1 MNLIKCC
8 MTQSTCYRG
17 TTKGKPVGILWHDTG
32 AGNPE
37 LRRYV
42 QPDDN
47 DPSRADL
54 LKMLGNNQ
62 FANDWNHQDVQAGL
76 NAWIGKLANGSVA
89 SVQTMPW
96 DYRPWGCGGGSKG
109 SCNGSASVENSPFWI
124 QFEICDD
131 GYKEKAYFNAVYKE
145 AVELTAYLCK
155 TFGIDPNGTVSY
167 RGATVPTILCHAD
180 SNKLGLGSAHG
191 DVLDWFRKM
200 GKTMDDV
207 RRDVAAKLAPEPEPK
222 PIPYPHQPFEDV
234 PADAWYA
241 ADVKWAYEN
250 GITYGVDATHF
261 KPDEPC
267 TRAQVVTFIRRAVGM
282 LQEAQNHVE

>member
-1 MNLIKCC
+1 MNLIKCF

-17 TTKGKPVGILWHDTG
+17 TTRGRPVGILWHDTG

-54 LKMLGNNQ
+54 LKLLGKNQ
-62 FANDWNHQDVQAGL
+62 YANDWNHQSVQAGL

-96 DYRPWGCGGGSKG
+96 DYRPWGCGGGEKG
-109 SCNGSASVENSPFWI
+109 SCNGDPNVANSPYWI

-131 GYKEKAYFNAVYKE
+131 GYKEKSYFNAVYRE

-155 TFGIDPNGTVSY
+155 EFGIDPNGTVKYNGVS
-167 RGATVPTILCHAD
+167 VPTILCHAD
-180 SNKLGLGSAHG
+180 SNRLGLGSAHG

-207 RRDVAAKLAPEPEPK
+207 RRDVSAKLAPEPEPIPE
-222 PIPYPHQPFEDV
+222 PIPPYPKQPFEDV
-234 PADAWYA
+234 PADAWYG
-241 ADVKWAYEN
+241 ADVQWAYEN
-250 GITYGVDATHF
+250 GIEQGADGLFNGKADCLRET
-261 KPDEPC
+261 
-267 TRAQVVTFIRRAVGM
+267 VVLWLYRVLA
-282 LQEAQNHVE
+282 E